1 MVTEEFDRYRPAQ
14 EVIEGRVHL
23 RHAALAE
30 RGQKLVAPTE
40 QMLALSAKEL
50 RIPHQAYI

>member
-23 RHAALAE
+23 RHAALAQK
-30 RGQKLVAPTE
+30 GQKLVAPTE
-40 QMLALSAKEL
+40 QMLALSAKE
-50 RIPHQAYI
+50 RRVPHQAYI